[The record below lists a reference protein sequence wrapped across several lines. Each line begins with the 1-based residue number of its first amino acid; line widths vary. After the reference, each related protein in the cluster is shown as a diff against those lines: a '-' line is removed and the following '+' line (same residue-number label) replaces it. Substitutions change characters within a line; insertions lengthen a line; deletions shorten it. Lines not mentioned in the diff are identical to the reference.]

1 MYGYVYLTV
10 DTIRNNVYVGQHKSE
25 MYDTNYFGSGNII
38 RRILKK
44 RPDTL
49 KNYVLEWCEDKE
61 TLNNAEIEWI
71 TLFRMECDSLNIANG
86 GDGFSG
92 HHTEE
97 AIKKISEASKINNAN
112 PETKKKISE
121 GLKKY
126 YSNPENRKRISEL
139 EKGKKVSEETKR
151 KMSQSK
157 KGKKLSEET
166 KRKLSEAHKG
176 KKHTEEW
183 KEKMSMIMKGTN
195 NHFYGKHH
203 SEETKRKISEK
214 KRKKVFINDEEY
226 LNNEIQSLIA

>member
-1 MYGYVYLTV
+1 MLISYLCISLCSLSETAKLQSTQKDLEQAQLYNKTLTILHDNVRAFKHDFNNIVQSIGGY
-10 DTIRNNVYVGQHKSE
+10 ISSE
-25 MYDTNYFGSGNII
+25 NI
-38 RRILKK
+38 
-44 RPDTL
+44 
-49 KNYVLEWCEDKE
+49 
-61 TLNNAEIEWI
+61 
-71 TLFRMECDSLNIANG
+71 
-86 GDGFSG
+86 
-92 HHTEE
+92 
-97 AIKKISEASKINNAN
+97 
-112 PETKKKISE
+112 E